1 MADIVCTDPDH
12 DSRSNEAGW
21 SALLGV
27 TDRPEPP
34 TNVLCAAC
42 AVHLSP
48 AEDSSSPTREEELA
62 GQIAELQSQLNAV
75 LDLLAGEV

>member
-1 MADIVCTDPDH
+1 MTDIVCTDPDH

-21 SALLGV
+21 SALLGI

-42 AVHLSP
+42 ALHLLP
-48 AEDSSSPTREEELA
+48 TETSSLPTREEELA
-62 GQIAELQSQLNAV
+62 GQITELQSQLDAV
-75 LDLLAGEV
+75 LNLLAGEV